1 MTSASSQLILEK
13 LVHCTKINQ
22 GRRGTME
29 KGQRKNQPPPVDNSV
44 SDSTGQ
50 YDLRF
55 VLWRQFCA
63 EYAIPVDTLPSQL
76 DDDQKDLWEEMK
88 SKRLK

>member
-1 MTSASSQLILEK
+1 MDT
-13 LVHCTKINQ
+13 
-22 GRRGTME
+22 
-29 KGQRKNQPPPVDNSV
+29 GQRKKQPPPIDNSV

-63 EYAIPVDTLPSQL
+63 LNNIPVDTLPSQL
-76 DDDQKDLWEEMK
+76 DDDQKDRWEEMK
-88 SKRLK
+88 SQRLR

>member
-1 MTSASSQLILEK
+1 MSKE
-13 LVHCTKINQ
+13 
-22 GRRGTME
+22 E
-29 KGQRKNQPPPVDNSV
+29 RKKQPPPIDNQV

-63 EYAIPVDTLPSQL
+63 QYAIPVDTLPSQL
-76 DDDQKDLWEEMK
+76 NDVQKDRWEEMK

>member
-1 MTSASSQLILEK
+1 M
-13 LVHCTKINQ
+13 N
-22 GRRGTME
+22 RGE
-29 KGQRKNQPPPVDNSV
+29 RKNQPPEVDNSV

-63 EYAIPVDTLPSQL
+63 QQGIAVDTLPSQL
-76 DDDQKDLWEEMK
+76 DNDQKDLWEEMK
-88 SKRLK
+88 AQRLR

>member
-1 MTSASSQLILEK
+1 MNSE
-13 LVHCTKINQ
+13 
-22 GRRGTME
+22 
-29 KGQRKNQPPPVDNSV
+29 RKKQPPEVDNSV

-63 EYAIPVDTLPSQL
+63 QNGIAVDTLPSQL
-76 DDDQKDLWEEMK
+76 TADQKDRWEEMK
-88 SKRLK
+88 AKRLR

>member
-1 MTSASSQLILEK
+1 MDTGERNKQPK
-13 LVHCTKINQ
+13 L
-22 GRRGTME
+22 
-29 KGQRKNQPPPVDNSV
+29 DNSV

-63 EYAIPVDTLPSQL
+63 QQGLSVDTLPSQL
-76 DDDQKDLWEEMK
+76 NDDQKDLWEEMK
-88 SKRLK
+88 AQRLK

>member
-1 MTSASSQLILEK
+1 ML
-13 LVHCTKINQ
+13 
-22 GRRGTME
+22 
-29 KGQRKNQPPPVDNSV
+29 KGKQKKQPRPVDNSV

-63 EYAIPVDTLPSQL
+63 VNNIPVDTLPSQL
-76 DDDQKDLWEEMK
+76 DEDQKEKWEAMK
-88 SKRLK
+88 EKRLR

>member
-1 MTSASSQLILEK
+1 MNSE
-13 LVHCTKINQ
+13 
-22 GRRGTME
+22 
-29 KGQRKNQPPPVDNSV
+29 RKKEPREVDNQI

-63 EYAIPVDTLPSQL
+63 QNGLSVDTLPSQL
-76 DDDQKDLWEEMK
+76 DNDQKDLWEEMK
-88 SKRLK
+88 AKRLR

>member
-1 MTSASSQLILEK
+1 MDT
-13 LVHCTKINQ
+13 
-22 GRRGTME
+22 
-29 KGQRKNQPPPVDNSV
+29 GQRKKQPPPIDNSV

-63 EYAIPVDTLPSQL
+63 LNNIPVDTLPSQL
-76 DDDQKDLWEEMK
+76 DNDQKDRWEEMK
-88 SKRLK
+88 NNRLR

>member
-1 MTSASSQLILEK
+1 MDKE
-13 LVHCTKINQ
+13 
-22 GRRGTME
+22 
-29 KGQRKNQPPPVDNSV
+29 QRKKQPPVDNSV

-63 EYAIPVDTLPSQL
+63 QYHIPVDTLPSQL
-76 DDDQKDLWEEMK
+76 SDDQKDLWEEMK
-88 SKRLK
+88 AKRLKA